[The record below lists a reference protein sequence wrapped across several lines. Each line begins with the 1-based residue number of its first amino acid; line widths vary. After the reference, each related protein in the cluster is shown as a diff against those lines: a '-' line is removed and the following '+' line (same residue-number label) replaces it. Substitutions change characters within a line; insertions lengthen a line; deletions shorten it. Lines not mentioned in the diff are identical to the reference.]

1 MRIFGIFRRTS
12 TRNRRAVLLLSALS
26 LLVASAPLG
35 AHISPDPAT
44 VPAET
49 RTVVSLE
56 IGHGCGSEPTVSL
69 RLKWDPSLNA
79 EGISDEVFAASSDSE
94 DSSVIVMTAT
104 TPISSEE
111 PAPFQVAVTP
121 ETAGTFTLPIIQ
133 QCTTQTNPWTE
144 VESSESPEPEFPAP
158 QVSVTGGVAGD
169 SPETESGHDA
179 EDGSSHSEGFHDDE
193 SEAHAPETVDAESA
207 VSQPSTGEHGEA
219 EHSDSSNLP
228 IIGGVVAI
236 AVALGALVLV
246 AARRKQRPQAG

>member
-1 MRIFGIFRRTS
+1 MRIFGFFRRTS
-12 TRNRRAVLLLSALS
+12 TRNRGATFLLSLIG
-26 LLVASAPLG
+26 LLVWSAPLA
-35 AHISPDPAT
+35 AHINPDPAL
-44 VPAET
+44 VPSGE
-49 RTVVSLE
+49 RTVVSLQ
-56 IGHGCGSEPTVSL
+56 IGHGCDEEPTVSL

-79 EGISDEVFAASSDSE
+79 EGVSDDIFAASSDSE

-133 QCTTQTNPWTE
+133 ECTTQTNPWTE

-158 QVSVTGGVAGD
+158 QLSVTGGAAGN

-179 EDGSSHSEGFHDDE
+179 EDASSQSEGFHDDE
-193 SEAHAPETVDAESA
+193 SEAHDPDTVDAESA
-207 VSQPSTGEHGEA
+207 VSQPSTDEHGETG
-219 EHSDSSNLP
+219 HSDSSNLP

-246 AARRKQRPQAG
+246 AKRRKQRPQAG